1 MPIAPKKKDVE
12 KYDRRGSGIMAP
24 MHISPALQDIIG
36 MERCS
41 RSGAVQEIWKYIK
54 KHKLQDP
61 NNRRFFLPDDKMAV
75 IFGTKK
81 VYTMTMA
88 KKLEDGKH
96 FQSIGPKEIDCLST
110 NRFSKDC
117 YAENSHLENYKKNSE
132 K

>member
-54 KHKLQDP
+54 KHDLQDKAQ
-61 NNRRFFLPDDKMAV
+61 RTVIVCDDKLKAV
-75 IFGTKK
+75 TKK
-81 VYTMTMA
+81 KRVTSSEILTCLGSNMTT
-88 KKLEDGKH
+88 L
-96 FQSIGPKEIDCLST
+96 
-110 NRFSKDC
+110 
-117 YAENSHLENYKKNSE
+117 
-132 K
+132 